1 MNNIVYLAN
10 SFPEAVEPYVW
21 QEICQLRKHGRGVVP
36 CSFRRPAQ
44 ASPKPNEAASETFY
58 VFPLQARLA
67 LHACWMCISRLNLIL
82 DLLWRIIRGR
92 EPVLRRLRTLFHTW
106 LGAYL
111 AAALRKK
118 QIGHIHVHHGY
129 FSSWAG
135 MVAARF
141 LGATVSMTL
150 HGSDLLVHADYLD
163 IKLKHCRF
171 CITVSEFNRK
181 YIRQRYPGINSGKIL
196 VHRLGVDL
204 DFWRR
209 SSQRVPGSAF
219 SILSVGRLHPI
230 KNHEFLVRA
239 CCELKASGVHFRCTI
254 IGDGEEY
261 ERLQDLIR
269 HLRLEDRIELRGH
282 VPREELP
289 ELYRQADV
297 VVLTSHSE
305 GIPQTL
311 MEAMAMERIVL
322 APEITGIP
330 ELIADKQTGFLYQP
344 DSMPDFLSK
353 LTLITA
359 AGSSLYR
366 IRHGARRHIDSHF
379 NHTRN
384 LELWAEHFLQ
394 HVESGADEKE
404 VTYANPVLQ
413 QVQLPLQRDRSIPVR
428 NHGTHTVSRTRGRT
442 VLDG

>member
-1 MNNIVYLAN
+1 MKKMAYLAN
-10 SFPEAVEPYVW
+10 SFPEPAEAYVW
-21 QEICQLRKHGRGVVP
+21 EEVCELRNRGRKVIP
-36 CSFRRPAQ
+36 CSFRRPAPG
-44 ASPKPNEAASETFY
+44 SLKPERSASETFY

-67 LHACWMCISRLNLIL
+67 LRASWMCISRLNLIL
-82 DLLWRIIRGR
+82 DLLWRIIRGC
-92 EPVLRRLRTLFHTW
+92 EPVLRRLRTLLHTW

-150 HGSDLLVHADYLD
+150 HGSDLLVRADYLD
-163 IKLKHCRF
+163 IKLNHCRF
-171 CITVSEFNRK
+171 CITVSEFNRNH
-181 YIRQRYPGINSGKIL
+181 IHQRYPAIDLSKIL

-209 SSQRVPGSAF
+209 SPNRVFGSAF

-230 KNHEFLVRA
+230 KNHEFLIRA

-269 HLRLEDRIELRGH
+269 HLRLEDKVELRGH

-322 APEITGIP
+322 APKITGIP

-344 DSMPDFLSK
+344 DSMPDFLAK
-353 LTLITA
+353 LTLIAA
-359 AGSSLYR
+359 AGSSLDR
-366 IRHGARRHIDSHF
+366 IRHEARRHINSHF
-379 NHTRN
+379 NQTRN
-384 LELWAEHFLQ
+384 LELWADDFLRR
-394 HVESGADEKE
+394 VEGVADKKE
-404 VTYANPVLQ
+404 VAHANPVLQ
-413 QVQLPLQRDRSIPVR
+413 QVQLPLQRDRSIPV
-428 NHGTHTVSRTRGRT
+428 
-442 VLDG
+442 